1 MSRGHHHHL
10 HQSKSMLKFK
20 LNRGLIL
27 NTFLGLVI
35 ALIFDDVKELV
46 INEIILKFVN
56 TNIKT
61 KEIEILGVKINLQ
74 KVIDL
79 LVNILLSLFI
89 IYILHISS

>member
-1 MSRGHHHHL
+1 MSRGHHHIHHSRSVL
-10 HQSKSMLKFK
+10 HFK
-20 LNRGLIL
+20 LNKPLVL

-61 KEIEILGVKINLQ
+61 KEISVLNVKLNVQ
-74 KVIDL
+74 KIVDL
-79 LVNILLSLFI
+79 LVNIILSLFI
-89 IYILHISS
+89 IYILYASS